1 MFLRHAPVLR
11 ADPTMTHDD
20 DLMREAPPL
29 FRLDAGWL
37 FLAAGLALLAAT
49 VLIPAHDDLQRAEL
63 VLARAKAERAH
74 AAARL
79 ANYGEYL
86 EALDRADRD
95 LVEELAATHLNLI
108 PAGRTPVPG
117 VGRRPTDFIDTFAA
131 LEPAPPGQF
140 VRTTPDSVLFEWST
154 DDRRR
159 LWLLA
164 GGSMLTLIGLLPAGV
179 SRRRG

>member
-1 MFLRHAPVLR
+1 MP
-11 ADPTMTHDD
+11 HDD
-20 DLMREAPPL
+20 DHLRDAPPL

-37 FLAAGLALLAAT
+37 FLAAGMALLAAT

-63 VLARAKAERAH
+63 VLARAQAERAH
-74 AAARL
+74 SAARL

-86 EALDRADRD
+86 DALDRADRE
-95 LVEELAATHLNLI
+95 LVVELAATHLNLI
-108 PAGRTPVPG
+108 PQGRTPVPG
-117 VGRRPTDFIDTFAA
+117 MGRRPTDLIDTFAA

-140 VRTTPDSVLFEWST
+140 VRHPPESVLYSWST

-164 GGSMLTLIGLLPAGV
+164 GGSLLTLIGLLPAGAG
-179 SRRRG
+179 RRSG